1 MECSQIK
8 RKLSAFSDG
17 EGFDEERNCILDH
30 LRLCGSCQRELEG
43 QSQVWGSLD
52 LLRETQASPY
62 FMVRLK
68 QKIVEQE
75 LNRAFRFPFLE
86 RIGRVA
92 VPAAATAVVFLSI
105 LFGSHLGR
113 GIYQLQAENTSTLD
127 SELANLFGAT
137 SPADFSDGS
146 LSSAYD
152 DLLSGGGE

>member
-1 MECSQIK
+1 
-8 RKLSAFSDG
+8 
-17 EGFDEERNCILDH
+17 
-30 LRLCGSCQRELEG
+30 LEG
-43 QSQVWGSLD
+43 LSQAWSSLD
-52 LLRETQASPY
+52 LLEETQASPY

-68 QKIVEQE
+68 QKIAEQE
-75 LNRAFRFPFLE
+75 SKRAFRFPFVE

-92 VPAAATAVVFLSI
+92 VPAAATAVVLLSV

-113 GIYQLQAENTSTLD
+113 GIYQMRVENVSTLN
-127 SELANLFGAT
+127 SELADLFGAT